1 MTHFDWEIN
10 YLKKYS
16 THGEFSDIV
25 YEVGYTCVGIN
36 TAGILTS
43 KNSYASSHSLSI
55 DGLENP
61 IAYSSL
67 TEDIVMGWINE
78 AKPAIESAVEGNING
93 ADASPITVM
102 PWD

>member
-1 MTHFDWEIN
+1 MTHFDWEIS

-43 KNSYASSHSLSI
+43 KNSYASSHSLS
-55 DGLENP
+55 
-61 IAYSSL
+61 
-67 TEDIVMGWINE
+67 
-78 AKPAIESAVEGNING
+78 
-93 ADASPITVM
+93 
-102 PWD
+102 